1 MKNRSNATS
10 NETDS
15 AGNDHE
21 SVPTTTKQN
30 TLGKHFFQAFG
41 NIFNEMK
48 GNSILPFGAYH
59 MQQLRRIK
67 MSKNQTKSILNSQ
80 VINMLWMIS

>member
-21 SVPTTTKQN
+21 SVHAPTKQN
-30 TLGKHFFQAFG
+30 KFFQAFG
-41 NIFNEMK
+41 NILNEMK
-48 GNSILPFGAYH
+48 GNSILPYAAYH

-67 MSKNQTKSILNSQ
+67 ISKNHTKSILNSQ
-80 VINMLWMIS
+80 AINML

>member
-15 AGNDHE
+15 AGNDQE
-21 SVPTTTKQN
+21 SVHTTKQN

-48 GNSILPFGAYH
+48 GNSILSYASYH
-59 MQQLRRIK
+59 MQQFPKFPKVKR
-67 MSKNQTKSILNSQ
+67 NQY
-80 VINMLWMIS
+80 